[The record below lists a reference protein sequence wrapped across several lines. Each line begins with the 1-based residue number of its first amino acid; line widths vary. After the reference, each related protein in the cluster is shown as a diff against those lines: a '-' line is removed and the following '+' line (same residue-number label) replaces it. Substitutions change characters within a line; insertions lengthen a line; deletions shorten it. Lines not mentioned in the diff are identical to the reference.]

1 MKKYFILERYTS
13 VSGQDTIIDDR
24 IETIEE
30 AVQKLRLL
38 VAEAIDN
45 EDCSDFMINGETLD
59 DYVLDDYESLC
70 ELLEETEIYK
80 VSWIDNGT
88 ADPSIYEYEIITNK
102 EE

>member
-24 IETIEE
+24 TETKEE
-30 AVQKLRLL
+30 AIQKLRLL
-38 VAEAIDN
+38 IAEAIDN
-45 EDCSDFMINGETLD
+45 EDCSDFMINGEMLD

-70 ELLEETEIYK
+70 ELLEETQIYS

-88 ADPSIYEYEIITNK
+88 DSPSIYEYEIITNK